1 MLAGQSIPQEEDALG
16 LGLVLGAREGL
27 DPGGCEGLDPG
38 AREGLGL
45 GGREGSNHLVWR
57 EKGQSTASLRPML
70 PAPWCPVANCIV

>member
-27 DPGGCEGLDPG
+27 DPGGCEGL
-38 AREGLGL
+38 GL

-57 EKGQSTASLRPML
+57 EKGQSTASLRPMS